1 MIRLGSNLLS
11 LNLQRHI
18 GRAGAD
24 LDTVSERLSS
34 GQRINRA
41 SDDAAGLAIVSELNV
56 GRRVASQAVRNLSDG
71 VSMINIM
78 DAGLAAQKELV
89 IRMVEL
95 GEQSANGTYS
105 AQQRDVLQR
114 EYQALLN
121 EFDRI
126 GDSTSFN
133 GIKLLRSPDSEQINI
148 MAGISGADTAL
159 LAVPRVISHRFS
171 GVFVQKSDMNE
182 SGIIANND
190 LTLTRIFNAGYR
202 SQTASNTN
210 FLKAENPDVAEIE
223 FIDSAGQRGV
233 LGLLLSRVRG
243 DLDAETKYSGTGT
256 VSLAPAAVRQDLFYY
271 ATNALGETTQSDFR
285 FDTGSGQLPQSTTL
299 NITFASSGRTAS
311 IGIDLSGLTL
321 DLYDRPASEYRPS
334 AIGFTN
340 ILTQAASQRSVV
352 VLRNRINEIS
362 ALQGQI
368 GAFEARLRTASSVL
382 MATGE
387 NAAAAASRILDVDIA
402 SEAASFMRN
411 KILQQTAGA
420 LLGQAN
426 LQPQLGLRLLRES

>member
-1 MIRLGSNLLS
+1 
-11 LNLQRHI
+11 
-18 GRAGAD
+18 
-24 LDTVSERLSS
+24 
-34 GQRINRA
+34 
-41 SDDAAGLAIVSELNV
+41 
-56 GRRVASQAVRNLSDG
+56 
-71 VSMINIM
+71 MINIM
-78 DAGLAAQKELV
+78 DEGLAAQKELV
-89 IRMVEL
+89 MRMVEL

-133 GIKLLRSPDSEQINI
+133 GIKLLRSTENEGINI
-148 MAGISGADTAL
+148 MAGISGASTAL

-243 DLDAETKYSGTGT
+243 DLDTDTKYGSNFSTSPLPIPP
-256 VSLAPAAVRQDLFYY
+256 VAVRQDLFYY
-271 ATNALGETTQSDFR
+271 AINSLGETTQSDFR
-285 FDTGSGQLPQSTTL
+285 IDTGSGQLPQSTTL

-352 VLRNRINEIS
+352 VLRNRINELS
-362 ALQGQI
+362 AFQGQI
-368 GAFEARLRTASSVL
+368 GAFEARMRTASSVL

-402 SEAASFMRN
+402 SEAASLTRN
-411 KILQQTAGA
+411 RILQQTAVA

-426 LQPQLGLRLLRES
+426 LQPQLGLRLLREG